1 MMVYAYRLLDAF
13 EFLFGRSQGH
23 ELVGT
28 FDFDG
33 RWVWRRPVLNPLQQ
47 EIWCRAEVEKKK
59 HIECCICASQGMCV
73 QKVTMKNWRKLD
85 TVIRICSEQFTH
97 FYTLLSCCMGLWVGE
112 PRGTG
117 SCSPC
122 MPQSKQIQTKY
133 LLNFN
138 FHCILYI
145 VIFVVA
151 GIVASFEFWLREWYF
166 YKNHFVKLESNCFC
180 TIN

>member
-1 MMVYAYRLLDAF
+1 
-13 EFLFGRSQGH
+13 
-23 ELVGT
+23 
-28 FDFDG
+28 
-33 RWVWRRPVLNPLQQ
+33 
-47 EIWCRAEVEKKK
+47 
-59 HIECCICASQGMCV
+59 MCSV
-73 QKVTMKNWRKLD
+73 TIFVCSVTMKNWRD

-145 VIFVVA
+145 CGSSYCCIFWILINEKRLLQKSFCPI
-151 GIVASFEFWLREWYF
+151 GIELFHQLCNIIAYFPSCRQKKEWISKE
-166 YKNHFVKLESNCFC
+166 KNRGCCDDSQRG
-180 TIN
+180 I